1 MAEQLKI
8 VIDADVTRAVSGVQ
22 NLSKVISSDFTRAT
36 NLAASA
42 ASSLSTEVNN
52 SVQKIN
58 AALSSLK
65 VTSLDVNV
73 NTSTVDASIK
83 SIQSKFAALVD
94 PEVNVLANTAL
105 AEAKI
110 KELLSDLASLKGSEV
125 FIKAND
131 AQALSAIAQI
141 ETELR
146 SLSDKSINLKINS
159 GDAIQKVQLLEKE
172 LLDLQSLSVAPN
184 ISSTQLSVFE
194 ANIKRIKAE
203 IASLKG
209 QGIVVPI
216 GIDTAKAQA
225 NLNILSESIET
236 LRGKAEARKFFITT
250 ETDITKIAAY
260 NKEIQLLEA
269 RIRQIQ
275 NVGKRGFE
283 LFVVPNQTI
292 NSVKSLTASVAAFGG
307 GVKTFIPPAIAG
319 FNKLPSSIS
328 PIIGSLKALER
339 QAATSGAAVTSSFG
353 KAFGGLRSLAAL
365 IPGIGLGGI
374 IGLAATAVNSLTEGF
389 FEAAFGASKLD
400 KAIDAAAGSID
411 KNAASVITM
420 VKALQSGTLTSSEF
434 KKVKAEL
441 IAQAPEFQ
449 NAFEGNKI
457 KVGEAD
463 IALQKYIK
471 QLTTTIRVT
480 AALGIVN
487 ETLAKSIAVIAKG
500 GEVSFGQQILSF
512 FEGFG
517 DLGTGLRISAE
528 KGIKSINDAQDAL
541 KPENI
546 SKLLDDTF
554 KKLGISFSDFASTV
568 DDKALKDKLAK
579 LKAEFEKFQ
588 TETIARAR
596 QFTKEFGAS
605 FVLPNLEDSFFKSKA
620 ELFKASKDLL
630 ESVRK
635 FLAGDQKALQIK
647 IPLQFEAGQI
657 TETITK
663 DVQKLNQ
670 VIGSLQPL
678 KLTTQGDFKEVINQ
692 LGVLN
697 NKEITLTINQEGDV
711 EKIAKQL
718 ADLNL
723 RGVEIPIVIEQ
734 QGDIKKIAEQL
745 SKLKAVDIKITGDAQ
760 KVLTDLSKIKDV
772 SVSVKLDQTGALDKL
787 TELTKGKQLPIF
799 INEDGIITQ
808 ITRAVDGA
816 IKVVQTRAIR
826 VPVITEADIKI
837 AENLSKEI
845 ELSQAI
851 LDNFFKSIERDVR
864 VPVNLIPDPTLSK
877 QAIDDINKKLNLKE
891 QFKIF
896 GDLGLSEFEKIDFS
910 NINRG
915 IAEAT
920 DRLRG
925 MFEVA
930 NTLNQAIGQGLV
942 GAFNSVFDAI
952 LEGKNVF
959 KALANGIKD
968 LIIQTIKAVA
978 QMLILKAVTSFLFP
992 GAGAGGF
999 SLPKGQFVLQANP
1012 GNTGFGGIGS
1022 RAFTNTLNVVVTGQ
1036 ISNQSILL
1044 AGQRALGSNSR

>member
-1 MAEQLKI
+1 
-8 VIDADVTRAVSGVQ
+8 
-22 NLSKVISSDFTRAT
+22 
-36 NLAASA
+36 
-42 ASSLSTEVNN
+42 
-52 SVQKIN
+52 
-58 AALSSLK
+58 
-65 VTSLDVNV
+65 
-73 NTSTVDASIK
+73 
-83 SIQSKFAALVD
+83 
-94 PEVNVLANTAL
+94 
-105 AEAKI
+105 
-110 KELLSDLASLKGSEV
+110 
-125 FIKAND
+125 
-131 AQALSAIAQI
+131 
-141 ETELR
+141 
-146 SLSDKSINLKINS
+146 
-159 GDAIQKVQLLEKE
+159 
-172 LLDLQSLSVAPN
+172 
-184 ISSTQLSVFE
+184 
-194 ANIKRIKAE
+194 
-203 IASLKG
+203 
-209 QGIVVPI
+209 
-216 GIDTAKAQA
+216 
-225 NLNILSESIET
+225 
-236 LRGKAEARKFFITT
+236 
-250 ETDITKIAAY
+250 
-260 NKEIQLLEA
+260 
-269 RIRQIQ
+269 
-275 NVGKRGFE
+275 
-283 LFVVPNQTI
+283 
-292 NSVKSLTASVAAFGG
+292 
-307 GVKTFIPPAIAG
+307 
-319 FNKLPSSIS
+319 
-328 PIIGSLKALER
+328 
-339 QAATSGAAVTSSFG
+339 
-353 KAFGGLRSLAAL
+353 
-365 IPGIGLGGI
+365 
-374 IGLAATAVNSLTEGF
+374 
-389 FEAAFGASKLD
+389 
-400 KAIDAAAGSID
+400 
-411 KNAASVITM
+411 
-420 VKALQSGTLTSSEF
+420 
-434 KKVKAEL
+434 
-441 IAQAPEFQ
+441 
-449 NAFEGNKI
+449 
-457 KVGEAD
+457 
-463 IALQKYIK
+463 
-471 QLTTTIRVT
+471 
-480 AALGIVN
+480 
-487 ETLAKSIAVIAKG
+487 
-500 GEVSFGQQILSF
+500 
-512 FEGFG
+512 
-517 DLGTGLRISAE
+517 
-528 KGIKSINDAQDAL
+528 
-541 KPENI
+541 
-546 SKLLDDTF
+546 
-554 KKLGISFSDFASTV
+554 
-568 DDKALKDKLAK
+568 
-579 LKAEFEKFQ
+579 
-588 TETIARAR
+588 
-596 QFTKEFGAS
+596 
-605 FVLPNLEDSFFKSKA
+605 LPNLEDSFFKSKA

-723 RGVEIPIVIEQ
+723 RGVQIPIVIEQ

-851 LDNFFKSIERDVR
+851 LDNFFKSVERDVR

-896 GDLGLSEFEKIDFS
+896 GDLGLSEFEKIDFT

-978 QMLILKAVTSFLFP
+978 QMLILRAVTSFLFP